1 MAVAAKQTQSGGK
14 AGSEARASPAAGSS
28 EVVNPIWQRLA
39 RQTAV
44 LQAKLRVGADDDP
57 LEREADRVAEAV
69 VSGAAA
75 PGAVQRK
82 CAACEEEEREVR
94 RSPAYFEP
102 VRGGC
107 PACGGQGAEAGVE
120 VQRSA
125 AGPAPTAPAGPS
137 PPGVSGAGAPLDRG
151 VRAALE
157 PRFGFDFGDV
167 RVHADG
173 PAARSAAELNARAY
187 TMGRHV
193 VFGAS
198 EYRPDTPG
206 GLRLLAHEL
215 THVVQQAEGGP
226 EPPVQRSVADSAGS
240 DYDIDDTIE
249 VLRET
254 LRVALRSLRDG
265 AIPRTR
271 RKRIRRQFKRLKP
284 LLSKLE
290 AARENDGRGVS
301 FGFDPDPAKN
311 EVIAGDSSKSL
322 AELYAGFMAPPQPA
336 AAGASPELQAW
347 ALPGGL
353 RISPATGVQVQRCE
367 LICVGVIILS
377 GLLLAGCSGK
387 NNRRTPCE
395 PEEEAEIER
404 FHHRAAGWVDTA
416 MTRLGDYFDGTAS
429 DDVRGWVDQALEDN
443 FHFQT
448 TEPNA
453 IKEIAAWLGGIQL
466 MFATGTS
473 GRYTCQ
479 CTGNVDAYTVG
490 REIHLCPGWFDSADE
505 IRRTTTVIHEMGH
518 AIGLHGSIPIS
529 SGKTEDV
536 YEFHAGYATMTP
548 ERAMKNTEPY
558 AVFARQV
565 AHDGGEPPGTHR

>member
-1 MAVAAKQTQSGGK
+1 MTVAAKQAPRPGGK

-102 VRGGC
+102 ARGGC
-107 PACGGQGAEAGVE
+107 PACGGQGAEAE
-120 VQRSA
+120 APVQRSA
-125 AGPAPTAPAGPS
+125 AGPAPAGPS

-157 PRFGFDFGDV
+157 PRFGFDFGAV

-226 EPPVQRSVADSAGS
+226 DGPAQRSVAESAGTS
-240 DYDIDDTIE
+240 YDIGETIE
-249 VLRET
+249 VLRQT
-254 LRVALRSLRDG
+254 LRVALRSLGDLE
-265 AIPRTR
+265 IPAARRT
-271 RKRIRRQFKRLKP
+271 KIQAQFNKLLP
-284 LLSKLE
+284 LLPKLE
-290 AARENDGRGVS
+290 AARDKDGQGVS
-301 FGFDPDPAKN
+301 FGFDPDPAVN
-311 EVIAGDSSKSL
+311 EINPGDSDRSL
-322 AELYAGFMAPPQPA
+322 AELYAGFMAPPRPRQ
-336 AAGASPELQAW
+336 AGAPPELQAW

-353 RISPATGVQVQRCE
+353 RISPATGVGVQRCE
-367 LICVGVIILS
+367 LICVGVIILA
-377 GLLLAGCSGK
+377 GLLLAGCQSERK
-387 NNRRTPCE
+387 SANRTTPCTADE
-395 PEEEAEIER
+395 MGEINR
-404 FHHRAAGWVDTA
+404 LQVKAASWVDVA
-416 MTRLGDYFDGTAS
+416 VTRLAAYRDGTATPE
-429 DDVRGWVDQALEDN
+429 VRGVVETALRDN
-443 FHFQT
+443 FHT
-448 TEPNA
+448 TEA
-453 IKEIAAWLGGIQL
+453 STVATIASRLGTIQKT
-466 MFATGTS
+466 TGT
-473 GRYTCQ
+473 YKCE
-479 CTGNVDAYTVG
+479 CTGNADAYTVG
-490 REIHLCPGWFDSADE
+490 KQIHLCPPWFQSKDE
-505 IRRTTTVIHEMGH
+505 IRRITTLIHEVGH
-518 AIGLHGSIPIS
+518 ATGLEGSLPIS
-529 SGKTEDV
+529 SGRVEDV
-536 YEFHAGYATMTP
+536 YEFHAGYATLTP
-548 ERAMKNTEPY
+548 QRAVMNPDPF

-565 AHDGGEPPGTHR
+565 FHDGREPPGSHQ